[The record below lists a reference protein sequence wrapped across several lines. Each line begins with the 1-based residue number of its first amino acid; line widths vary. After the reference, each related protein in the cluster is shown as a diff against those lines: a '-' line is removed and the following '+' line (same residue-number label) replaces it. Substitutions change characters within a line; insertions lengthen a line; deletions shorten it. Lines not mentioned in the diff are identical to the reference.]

1 MWSNMWSKANL
12 DQSGGEVKKKKCQ
25 CRNGF
30 PGQLFCAVQTVFQL
44 PNQAPYQLGHTRIFN
59 WINAFIIHEF
69 LKKATPNP
77 ENRTAARK
85 NVWK

>member
-25 CRNGF
+25 CRNGV

-44 PNQAPYQLGHTRIFN
+44 PNQAPYQLGHTRI
-59 WINAFIIHEF
+59 
-69 LKKATPNP
+69 
-77 ENRTAARK
+77 
-85 NVWK
+85 